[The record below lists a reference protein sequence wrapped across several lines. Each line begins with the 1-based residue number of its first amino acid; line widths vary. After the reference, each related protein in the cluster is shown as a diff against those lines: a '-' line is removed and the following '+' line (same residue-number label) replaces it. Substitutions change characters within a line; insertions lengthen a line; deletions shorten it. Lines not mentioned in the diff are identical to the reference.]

1 MSQAVIFASI
11 LILSSSA
18 NAESNIALKIENN
31 PTELKFQ
38 DGSKYSGNTTKCTIK
53 STIKNCMQGK
63 GIYTTSSGYRYT
75 GSFINNKPEG
85 YGELISP
92 TGQVYKGEF
101 KSGSLEGEGE
111 MLYPDGRR
119 YIGSFKENN
128 REGQGTMSYPAGEQY
143 GEGSQYN
150 GYWKLNKRN
159 GRGKIIYFDDGRILK
174 GEFKENILVKRY

>member
-1 MSQAVIFASI
+1 MY
-11 LILSSSA
+11 
-18 NAESNIALKIENN
+18 K
-31 PTELKFQ
+31 
-38 DGSKYSGNTTKCTIK
+38 
-53 STIKNCMQGK
+53 
-63 GIYTTSSGYRYT
+63 R
-75 GSFINNKPEG
+75 
-85 YGELISP
+85 
-92 TGQVYKGEF
+92 QVYKGEF